1 MRYQFQIEEGISAEI
16 IRNIGEELASAIEA
30 LQTAE
35 DPHEGIHDTRKSLKK
50 IRAILR
56 LARSG
61 FLPETFRQANETCR
75 DNGRLLSDLRD
86 ATALI
91 ETLDKLR
98 EVHPNWV
105 SAGNHSQIRSRLE
118 AQRAEL
124 FHQVIEVDQT
134 DHLVLE
140 NLTAFSDILATWEIA
155 GSTFAQILKNGL
167 FTAYRSG
174 SKRFRK
180 AYAFPT
186 EENFHEWRKRVKDL
200 WYHIQLLQACWPAMM
215 IPFGEELHQLS
226 GLLGDEHD
234 LNVFHGK
241 IANHSI
247 QLESHESAELSLPEI
262 LEQAG
267 NQLRD
272 EAFPLGQKIYGEKPR
287 SFVNR
292 IDTYWESEKRRLL
305 TP

>member
-1 MRYQFQIEEGISAEI
+1 MRYQFLIEEEISTEI
-16 IRNIGEELASAIEA
+16 IRNTGEEIAFAIEA

-35 DPHEGIHDTRKSLKK
+35 DPHEGIHDARKSLKK

-61 FLPETFRQANETCR
+61 FLPEIFQQANETCR

-98 EVHPNWV
+98 EVHPSWI
-105 SAGNHSQIRSRLE
+105 SADNHSQIRSSLE

-134 DHLVLE
+134 DHLVLD
-140 NLTAFSDILATWEIA
+140 NLTAFSHILTTWEIG
-155 GSTFAQILKNGL
+155 GSTFTEVLKNGL

-174 SKRFRK
+174 AKRFRK

-200 WYHIQLLQACWPAMM
+200 WYHIQLLQVCWPAMM
-215 IPFGEELHQLS
+215 IPFGEELRQLS

-241 IANHSI
+241 IASHSI
-247 QLESHESAELSLPEI
+247 QLESHEGAELSLPEI

-267 NQLRD
+267 KQLRN
-272 EAFPLGQKIYGEKPR
+272 EAFPLGQKIYGEKPK
-287 SFVNR
+287 SFAKR
-292 IDTYWESEKRRLL
+292 IDTYWESEKKRLL
-305 TP
+305 AP

>member
-1 MRYQFQIEEGISAEI
+1 MRYQFQLEEEISTEI
-16 IRNIGEELASAIEA
+16 IRNASEELAFAMEA

-35 DPHEGIHDTRKSLKK
+35 DPHEGIHDVRKSLKK
-50 IRAILR
+50 VRAILR

-61 FLPETFRQANETCR
+61 FLPAIFRQANETCR

-98 EVHPNWV
+98 EVHPDWI
-105 SAGNHSQIRSRLE
+105 SADSHSEIRTSLE

-124 FHQVIEVDQT
+124 FRQVIEVNRT

-140 NLTAFSDILATWEIA
+140 NLATFSHTLKTWEIA
-155 GSTFAQILKNGL
+155 GLSFAQILKDGL

-234 LNVFHGK
+234 LHVFHGK
-241 IANHSI
+241 IASHTI
-247 QLESHESAELSLPEI
+247 QLKSHEGAELSLPTI

-267 NQLRD
+267 NRLRN
-272 EAFPLGQKIYGEKPR
+272 EAFPLAQKIYGEKPR

-292 IDTYWESEKRRLL
+292 IDNYWESERSRLL